1 MKLGILI
8 TFSLVAAMVA
18 FADGEEKKGIPTP
31 WEVLIVKPEVRDN
44 QRIEIDGYL
53 KITSLGDNSYRFQLF
68 MDQDSMKQNRDFRFL
83 EINEQAFLK
92 ALTNSGIAG
101 NANILKLHQNFLL

>member
-1 MKLGILI
+1 
-8 TFSLVAAMVA
+8 
-18 FADGEEKKGIPTP
+18 
-31 WEVLIVKPEVRDN
+31 
-44 QRIEIDGYL
+44 
-53 KITSLGDNSYRFQLF
+53 

-101 NANILKLHQNFLL
+101 NANILKLHQNFFIIKANFKSVPLASDTNFDNGDYRVGNIDGPYYCVVKVGDTLITIE